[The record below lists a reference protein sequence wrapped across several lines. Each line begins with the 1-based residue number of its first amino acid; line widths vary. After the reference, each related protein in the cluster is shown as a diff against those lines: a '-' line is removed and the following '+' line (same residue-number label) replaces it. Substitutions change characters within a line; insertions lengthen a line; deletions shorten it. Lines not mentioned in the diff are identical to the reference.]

1 MIVLLLTTVLLTNT
15 YSPLTGGLF
24 HCVLYFIVMKVLST
38 VTKATKTGV
47 STWDFVQQDDG
58 KFAAIKREPQTKE
71 AQSKEDLR
79 TLYSSFLKYG
89 FTPVTA

>member
-1 MIVLLLTTVLLTNT
+1 MQ
-15 YSPLTGGLF
+15 
-24 HCVLYFIVMKVLST
+24 VLSS
-38 VTKATKTGV
+38 VSKPTKTGV
-47 STWDFVQQDDG
+47 STWDFVQLDDG

-71 AQSKEDLR
+71 AQTKEDLR

>member
-1 MIVLLLTTVLLTNT
+1 
-15 YSPLTGGLF
+15 
-24 HCVLYFIVMKVLST
+24 MKVLASLA
-38 VTKATKTGV
+38 KPTKTGV

-71 AQSKEDLR
+71 AQSNEDLR

-89 FTPVTA
+89 FTPVTD

>member
-1 MIVLLLTTVLLTNT
+1 MGDFFTGVLN
-15 YSPLTGGLF
+15 
-24 HCVLYFIVMKVLST
+24 FIIMKVLTS
-38 VTKATKTGV
+38 VSKATKTGV

-89 FTPVTA
+89 FTPVTD

>member
-1 MIVLLLTTVLLTNT
+1 MCLQFLLDN
-15 YSPLTGGLF
+15 YSSLTGGF
-24 HCVLYFIVMKVLST
+24 FTGVLYFIIQMQVLST

-89 FTPVTA
+89 FTPVTD